1 MEKGREKGR
10 EEGLATG
17 YLGQIQLC
25 QSLLGRPDP
34 FDRTADL
41 VAARLALIGWP
52 TGS

>member
-25 QSLLGRPDP
+25 QSLLGRPETP
-34 FDRTADL
+34 SIELQIWSLQDL
-41 VAARLALIGWP
+41 H
-52 TGS
+52 